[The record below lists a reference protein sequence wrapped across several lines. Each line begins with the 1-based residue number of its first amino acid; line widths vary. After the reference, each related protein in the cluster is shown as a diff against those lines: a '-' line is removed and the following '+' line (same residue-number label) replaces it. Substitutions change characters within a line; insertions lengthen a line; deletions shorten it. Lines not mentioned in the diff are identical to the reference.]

1 MESIFNHS
9 EQQKPTVSVWDRVGD
24 LLQELNGGILLC
36 TSAYDPAI
44 ASCDGIMGA
53 PPHPVLPSNCIGL
66 EAQLLCL
73 VLTVTKKMS
82 LQVTRTQVR
91 NSLARQNN
99 VCTEIENVEPVPLT
113 LTCVTW

>member
-9 EQQKPTVSVWDRVGD
+9 EQQKPTVSAWDRVGD

-53 PPHPVLPSNCIGL
+53 PPTQC
-66 EAQLLCL
+66 CL
-73 VLTVTKKMS
+73 QTALDWRHS
-82 LQVTRTQVR
+82 F
-91 NSLARQNN
+91 
-99 VCTEIENVEPVPLT
+99 
-113 LTCVTW
+113 CVWC